1 MAIGQGI
8 IRRRTDYS
16 DMDKGIIRTYRI
28 PKRSDIESSLVPLGA
43 GGGYPPK
50 IYTIIPKSPAGG
62 ATALSPIESR
72 GKKLA
77 VKGQL

>member
-1 MAIGQGI
+1 MTRSTKRDQGKGCYRRPESPEETRKFETGLSKVE
-8 IRRRTDYS
+8 IRC
-16 DMDKGIIRTYRI
+16 DKCGNMRVYG
-28 PKRSDIESSLVPLGA
+28 ESCECEKVE
-43 GGGYPPK
+43 
-50 IYTIIPKSPAGG
+50 SPAGG